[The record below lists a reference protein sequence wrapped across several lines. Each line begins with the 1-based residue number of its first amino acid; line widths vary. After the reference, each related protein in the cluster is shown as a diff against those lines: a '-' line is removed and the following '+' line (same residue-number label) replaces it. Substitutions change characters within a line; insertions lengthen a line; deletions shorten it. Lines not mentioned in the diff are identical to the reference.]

1 MPAVVRKTCAHDAI
15 AKRPCLISISCQ
27 RRYLSGIRVIRPSGS
42 YTPSGLVVPTSPGV
56 MAAMRALDTAGRTTG
71 ALSESDETAVESMT
85 VEGGRGMCEA
95 QRGTGE
101 DVGAQS
107 GGAQFRVP

>member
-1 MPAVVRKTCAHDAI
+1 MRTAI
-15 AKRPCLISISCQ
+15 QKAADLTP
-27 RRYLSGIRVIRPSGS
+27 GS

-85 VEGGRGMCEA
+85 VEGGR
-95 QRGTGE
+95 
-101 DVGAQS
+101 DV
-107 GGAQFRVP
+107 